1 MSEYY
6 HIVPWFDSAEWLKVY
21 DLIYSS
27 NSTFETKQV
36 ALKLL
41 LVWKA
46 RCPSLPSGVESTL
59 TLLEVHIQDAKNLED
74 AINEQLLRLAYSS
87 AIMRFVNHM
96 LDTETARGSSLYQA
110 AKNLGVPDWIIDMRH
125 DTAHSNNLP
134 SIEIL
139 RDACSI
145 SLDWLQKFYWEKHKM
160 CIKDYVAGQKET
172 NVSDENKIAV
182 LMNYCISLSICSRC
196 KIKNLSDIPDPAMRE
211 SIVNDI
217 RDLFADNIDL
227 SNLKTVSIMSLVN
240 AINLQSK
247 KLLKTTD
254 TVTYVN
260 KALLGEDSFFLS
272 LELLNAMG
280 DSNDFYHRKQLSRPY
295 VQCFEFMLTFLH
307 TNDLLLDFLMELIK
321 KSEYSDSNKYQ
332 SCLAALWVSEIL
344 VALRKSK
351 QFIDTI
357 KKSVFFCLFK
367 LVTID
372 HKAYLNL

>member
-21 DLIYSS
+21 DLIYSP
-27 NSTFETKQV
+27 NSTFENKQE
-36 ALKLL
+36 ALKQL

-59 TLLEVHIQDAKNLED
+59 TLLEVHVQDAKIAED

-125 DTAHSNNLP
+125 DTAHSNSLP

-145 SLDWLQKFYWEKHKM
+145 SLGWLLKFYWEKHKM

-172 NVSDENKIAV
+172 NVNDENKIAI
-182 LMNYCISLSICSRC
+182 LMNYCISLSICTHSRC
-196 KIKNLSDIPDPAMRE
+196 KIKNLLEIPDATMRE
-211 SIVNDI
+211 SIVNDV
-217 RDLFADNIDL
+217 RDLFGDSIDL

-240 AINLQSK
+240 AINLQSR
-247 KLLKTTD
+247 KLLRTAD

-260 KALLGEDSFFLS
+260 KALLGEDSLFLS
-272 LELLNAMG
+272 MELLKAMG
-280 DSNDFYHRKQLSRPY
+280 DNEFYHKNQLNRPY

-307 TNDLLLDFLMELIK
+307 SNDLLLEFLMELIK
-321 KSEYSDSNKYQ
+321 ISEHSSSDKDRSG
-332 SCLAALWVSEIL
+332 LAALWVSEIL

-351 QFIDTI
+351 QFIDRI
-357 KKSVFFCLFK
+357 KKSVFQFK
-367 LVTID
+367 FFLIE
-372 HKAYLNL
+372 HNQNKIK

>member
-21 DLIYSS
+21 DLIYSP
-27 NSTFETKQV
+27 NSTLETKQE
-36 ALKLL
+36 ALKQL

-46 RCPSLPSGVESTL
+46 RCPSLPSGVQSTL
-59 TLLEVHIQDAKNLED
+59 TLLEVHIHDAKLYEN
-74 AINEQLLRLAYSS
+74 AINDHSVLRLAYSS

-145 SLDWLQKFYWEKHKM
+145 SLNWLQKFYWEKHKM

-172 NVSDENKIAV
+172 NVNDENKIAI
-182 LMNYCISLSICSRC
+182 LMNYCVSLSICTHSRC
-196 KIKNLSDIPDPAMRE
+196 KIKNLSEIPDATMRE
-211 SIVNDI
+211 SIANDV
-217 RDLFADNIDL
+217 RDLFGDSIDL

-240 AINLQSK
+240 AINMQSK
-247 KLLKTTD
+247 KLLRTAD
-254 TVTYVN
+254 IVTYVN
-260 KALLGEDSFFLS
+260 KALLGEDSLFLS
-272 LELLNAMG
+272 MELLNAM
-280 DSNDFYHRKQLSRPY
+280 DENEFYHKKHLNRSY

-307 TNDLLLDFLMELIK
+307 SHDLLLDFLMELIK
-321 KSEYSDSNKYQ
+321 ISYSNSDNDR
-332 SCLAALWVSEIL
+332 SCLGALWVSEIL
-344 VALRKSK
+344 IALRKSK
-351 QFIDTI
+351 QFIDRI
-357 KKSVFFCLFK
+357 KKLVF
-367 LVTID
+367 D
-372 HKAYLNL
+372 HSYFIA

>member
-1 MSEYY
+1 MFCFYSENMSEYY
-6 HIVPWFDSAEWLKVY
+6 HIVPWFDSAEWLNVY
-21 DLIYSS
+21 DLIYSP
-27 NSTFETKQV
+27 NSTFETKQE
-36 ALKLL
+36 ALKQL

-59 TLLEVHIQDAKNLED
+59 TLLEVHIQDANNIDD

-87 AIMRFVNHM
+87 AVMRFVNHM

-145 SLDWLQKFYWEKHKM
+145 SLDWLKKFYWEKHKM

-172 NVSDENKIAV
+172 KVTDENKIAV
-182 LMNYCISLSICSRC
+182 LMNYCISLSICAHSRC
-196 KIKNLSDIPDPAMRE
+196 KIKNLLDIPNPVMRE
-211 SIVNDI
+211 SIVHDI
-217 RDLFADNIDL
+217 RDLFGDSIDL

-240 AINLQSK
+240 AINVQSK
-247 KLLKTTD
+247 KLLRTTD

-260 KALLGEDSFFLS
+260 KALLGEDSLFLS
-272 LELLNAMG
+272 LELLHAMG
-280 DSNDFYHRKQLSRPY
+280 DINDFYHRKQLSRPY

-321 KSEYSDSNKYQ
+321 ISEISETDKNQ

-351 QFIDTI
+351 QFMNTI
-357 KKSVFFCLFK
+357 KK
-367 LVTID
+367 
-372 HKAYLNL
+372 

>member
-1 MSEYY
+1 MSEYF
-6 HIVPWFDSAEWLKVY
+6 HIVPWFDSAEWLKVH
-21 DLIYSS
+21 DLIYSP
-27 NSTFETKQV
+27 NSTLETKRE
-36 ALKLL
+36 ALKQL

-59 TLLEVHIQDAKNLED
+59 TLLQVHIQDAKIFED
-74 AINEQLLRLAYSS
+74 AIDEQLLRLAYSS
-87 AIMRFVNHM
+87 AILRFVNHM
-96 LDTETARGSSLYQA
+96 LDTETARGSSLYRA
-110 AKNLGVPDWIIDMRH
+110 AKYLGVPDWIIDMRH

-172 NVSDENKIAV
+172 NINEENKIAI
-182 LMNYCISLSICSRC
+182 LMNYCISLSICTHSRC
-196 KIKNLSDIPDPAMRE
+196 KIKNLSEIPDATMKE
-211 SIVNDI
+211 SIVNDV
-217 RDLFADNIDL
+217 RDLFGESIDL

-247 KLLKTTD
+247 KLLRTAD
-254 TVTYVN
+254 RVTYVN
-260 KALLGEDSFFLS
+260 KALLGEDSLFLS
-272 LELLNAMG
+272 IELLNAMS
-280 DSNDFYHRKQLSRPY
+280 DNEFCHKNPLNRSY

-321 KSEYSDSNKYQ
+321 ISEYSNSDRDR

-344 VALRKSK
+344 VALKKSK
-351 QFIDTI
+351 QFIDRI
-357 KKSVFFCLFK
+357 KRSVFFDYSSFL
-367 LVTID
+367 
-372 HKAYLNL
+372 